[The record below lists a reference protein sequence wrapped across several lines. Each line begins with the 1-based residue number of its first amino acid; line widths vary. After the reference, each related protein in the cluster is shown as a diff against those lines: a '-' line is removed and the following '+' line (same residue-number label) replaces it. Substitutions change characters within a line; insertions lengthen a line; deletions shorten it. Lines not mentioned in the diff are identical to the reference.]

1 MKLSTLIILGVLGVI
16 AFALLKPGKVE
27 RRDAEVAPATPAAA
41 SQPVPT
47 VHVTSLAIV
56 RGQVVEAVGD
66 RVVVNCDFV
75 AKISASAQARWRT
88 MANAAGGGEALIA
101 KAAQAEAEMA
111 TFGKLQAMNED
122 GQMVVAPSAPERR
135 ATGRVILQGLPVRQ
149 GGMVHVVAAP
159 IAMDPSGLSIYTP
172 RFKVMGGSWMWNDRR
187 GLLERR

>member
-1 MKLSTLIILGVLGVI
+1 MKLSTLIILGLLGVI

-41 SQPVPT
+41 TQPVPT

-75 AKISASAQARWRT
+75 ARISASAQARWRT

-187 GLLERR
+187 NPLERR